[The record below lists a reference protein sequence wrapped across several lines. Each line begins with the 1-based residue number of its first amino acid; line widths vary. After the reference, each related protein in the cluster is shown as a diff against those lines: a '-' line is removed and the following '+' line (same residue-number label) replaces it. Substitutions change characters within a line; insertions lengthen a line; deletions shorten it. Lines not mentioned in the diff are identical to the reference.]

1 MALIKNRLADEM
13 NTYKNKRAAALS
25 STAEKAVAMAA
36 ADILKNEERADLN
49 SSASLPALLP
59 LGTAPDTDGAL
70 LLPSVKDTQYS
81 FNPERDEN
89 GRLALPSAGI
99 TFNGKTGNEIR
110 NRLADEALT
119 YKDRRSAA
127 LSGTE
132 KYGADKVNP
141 LSATFDTDG
150 KILLPSVAGSPFK
163 DNSGGAS
170 ADTGVKDDS
179 GLYVFNPDRDV
190 NGKIALPSVL
200 PTTIDRLKNNTIRT
214 ERDDRAQFISPNVSS
229 KKTLTAVT
237 DPNAFKTDMQ
247 KTAEYAASQLGRGF
261 FVDAPSNFANTVG
274 SVYAGVNAQMNSNK
288 ADENGMLPLQNPAE
302 MKKIYNEA
310 AADYIANSDFTKN
323 IKEAEAL
330 SEEAGKGLGSGAKI
344 IGDVSYNIGNMLP
357 SVIISAV
364 SGGAGA
370 PAALSSLLSSGFIAA
385 TSYSSGVSEALS
397 EGADADDAMNYG
409 MLTAVIEAVGD
420 QLIGGVGSI
429 GEGLLSKSMGKAV
442 TKLFNNIKNESLRA
456 AVKTGADYITKS
468 LLGEGIEEAIETIA
482 GTGAKRITY
491 DKDAEINWN
500 EVLYS
505 ALMGGI
511 TGSVFGAFEAGSNY
525 RSNLAQ
531 SHFKSLG
538 ETLNDPESV
547 QALIETGLNSPVGS
561 DSYVITAEL
570 QNKVKSGQK
579 ITDEDI
585 GRLWAANIAQVNS
598 ENDAEKAELAYKA
611 QEEYENGITGENAKA
626 TNALFDAYGV
636 KKRGEGETADGG
648 EYYFGY
654 TQDNTPFVRVDT
666 DILANVPKKE
676 WVSTVKSNLK
686 NRFPNGVKVDKNNI
700 KINAKTTG
708 EITYSKYTKWI
719 RDNSREIY
727 ADKMRASDA
736 ADEIIKASR
745 NWKGEGLNHPRKDNI
760 IEFARG
766 STLIRVGSNDYSADV
781 VVGTTK
787 GNETILYDIV
797 NIQPAQIDEKR
808 KTQTAPTSNNG
819 IKHRTPASISFNATI
834 SQKQSGVNNS
844 ISGVN
849 KNDTNSAQFDASG
862 NPVLPSVA
870 GYGQNGGQNLMPEYD
885 AADGYVSASDNAIR
899 LRTAKEEA
907 ISESGRA
914 AGASPADVVSV
925 SRVADELG
933 IDVRF
938 YRSQSAEY
946 GYTKNGIIYLNAAA
960 DNPVLSTFAHELTH
974 TTEGTEA
981 YRAVLK
987 YVQGRLGDRLA
998 DEREKIINRYAYY
1011 GVELDDSGADA
1022 ELTAEIMRKYFLTDE
1037 RNIRNMVGTDMSLG
1051 EKVADFFDG
1060 LAVKLAGKPEAM
1072 EARKVTEYYRKAV
1085 KESRTAKENNDIN
1098 SIFNNDG
1105 NDTGKNSFMLP
1116 ETDVYNDIQSGAQN
1130 DTVTD
1135 TEAEGSG
1142 EKTPLRSELNAK
1154 GRQYLDK
1161 VERKL
1166 GFSLTNALNI
1176 PYAVRRDFIKPTVSK
1191 LSDAYLE
1198 NGSIDQK
1205 LTDELFDSAYNEGR
1219 VIEREF
1225 YDNYK
1230 DLKKEIRETK
1240 LKVSDAIRGDIA
1252 DYNGWRKKLIGT
1264 LRLSGAEG
1272 LPVDTYYQELSER
1285 YPDLFPPDVE
1295 NPTDELLKIAEVAQS
1310 IQIIESGL
1318 DHYYGNNADLY
1329 RESQKRAF
1337 NRKLQEYYVELDNV
1351 RRYAEDLRTEAKE
1364 TEKADDQ
1371 GTDMDE
1377 RSIAAL
1383 KEAWELAR
1391 RLSRELERAVSRNL
1405 LSSSDNKIVKAL
1417 LDGYIK
1423 EDQIPNGAN
1432 RQGILEVYEAKRR
1445 YKTVKDGIDDWNRRR
1460 KSALYKEARKV
1471 IGDTTEW
1478 KDKSAGFLY
1487 ARETFER
1494 NIRDIAPDSET
1505 AEKVIDTYRTPI
1517 RKNEAARIKYLNS
1530 LRDKVRALN
1539 ISRKVQKGNTV
1550 SESEA
1555 VQHIGEVKYI
1565 ISTLRRDSD
1574 VDRHRT
1580 GLTKAEL
1587 KLWLNQFM
1595 ADNPNLDYAK
1605 IDMAIF
1611 KMHEI
1616 YEGIYKDL
1624 TDSEVRNGY
1633 MPTEYRKGY
1642 WPHFSEDTPDTL
1654 LASLSR
1660 KFGMDLGGDTLP
1672 TTINGITQTFKP
1684 GKQYFGHS
1692 KQRKGDKTVYDAVRG
1707 FDQYIEGASNVIF
1720 HTGDIQRLRALSEE
1734 IRMSASD
1741 DSIRERVM
1749 KIRNDDELSEEKK
1762 NTLIM
1767 KELEDAP
1774 TALSNFVVDL
1784 EEYTNLLAGKKSKL
1798 DRGMESLIGRRGYN
1812 VCKAIE
1818 GTIAANM
1825 VSINPGSWLTNF
1837 IPIHQAGA
1845 AISNGSLL
1853 KGMFYTLKSIKESDG
1868 IDNMSDFLVNR
1879 RSSDPL
1885 FRKSSEKISDLLS
1898 SPMSWIDSFTAG
1910 TIVRGRYYDNLKK
1923 GMNDE
1928 AALAEADSFASSVM
1942 AGRAKGDMPTLFG
1955 AVNPLTKLLT
1965 QFQLE
1970 QNNQISYL
1978 LKDLPAEAKK
1988 NGGAKRLFAMLVKFA
2003 MGAYLFNDL
2012 YEYIVGRR
2020 PAFDVTGILND
2031 TVGDFTG
2038 YELPNVAELGSSM
2051 VKELRLPSVQ
2061 DFRTEKKSAEDALEN
2076 LRKNVVEEL
2085 PFVGGL
2091 IGGGRLPISSA
2102 LPDLSKISSAVGD
2115 YSAGEATG
2123 SYAANV
2129 IGKELLKPAAYLLPP
2144 FGGGQIKKA
2153 IEGIDA
2159 VSRNGSRTID
2169 KEGNELLQY
2178 PVYNDDIGQTLRNY
2192 VKAITFGKTSL
2203 KEGQDWID
2211 RGFGS
2216 LSAKATSTYDGLM
2229 EEGVS
2234 GRDAYGA
2241 VSTVAEAKKTDN
2253 MSAAEAKRAAL
2264 SGYEGLED
2272 AGKFLVYYNMLAH
2285 DSTDEKEYTEYDMMT
2300 DASELGGDKGAIYRM
2315 INDIANAEK
2324 MSGKLKTF
2332 HESKELGN
2340 DVKAELYFK
2349 KYASDSQIESLNM
2362 LESRGVNKEV
2372 YYTFLAGKSVTG
2384 AKTRDSVLALIDA
2397 MNITDAQKDA
2407 LYDACGY
2414 AESTKGTAPW
2424 NNTAASAANGGTGIP
2439 GFPELNLPD
2448 INLPELT
2455 VPEITLPSINL
2466 PEISLPGIGG

>member
-13 NTYKNKRAAALS
+13 TTYKNKRAAALS
-25 STAEKAVAMAA
+25 GATDNAAAKAA
-36 ADILKNEERADLN
+36 ADIFKKEERADLN

-59 LGTAPDTDGAL
+59 LGTALDTDGAL
-70 LLPSVKDTQYS
+70 LLPSVKDSQNS

-89 GRLALPSAGI
+89 GRLALPSAGDI
-99 TFNGKTGNEIR
+99 FNGKTGNEIR

-127 LSGTE
+127 LTGAE
-132 KYGADKVNP
+132 KYGADKA
-141 LSATFDTDG
+141 LQLGAAFDTDG
-150 KILLPSVAGSPFK
+150 KIWLPSAAGSPFK
-163 DNSGGAS
+163 DNSDSAS
-170 ADTGVKDDS
+170 ANTGVKDDS
-179 GLYVFNPDRDV
+179 ALYVFNPERDS
-190 NGKIALPSVL
+190 NGEITLPSVL
-200 PTTIDRLKNNTIRT
+200 PTTLDRLKNNTIRT
-214 ERDDRAQFISPNVSS
+214 ERDDRAQFISPNVKS

-237 DPNAFKTDMQ
+237 DPDAFKTDTQ
-247 KTAEYAASQLGRGF
+247 KTAEYAAAQLGRGL

-274 SVYAGVNAQMNSNK
+274 SVYAGANAKMNAYNP
-288 ADENGMLPLQNPAE
+288 DENGMLPLQNPAE

-370 PAALSSLLSSGFIAA
+370 PAALKSLLSSGFIAA
-385 TSYSSGVSEALS
+385 TSYSSAVSEALS

-409 MLTAVIEAVGD
+409 ILIAVTEAVGD

-491 DKDAEINWN
+491 DKDAAIDWN

-511 TGSVFGAFEAGSNY
+511 TGGVYGSFEAGGNY

-538 ETLNDPESV
+538 ETLNDPTSV
-547 QALIETGLNSPVGS
+547 QALIETGLNSPAGS
-561 DSYVITAEL
+561 DSYVITTEL
-570 QNKVKSGQK
+570 QNKEKTGQK

-598 ENDAEKAELAYKA
+598 ENDTERANLVYKA

-636 KKRGEGETADGG
+636 KKRGEDENSADGKFMLAG
-648 EYYFGY
+648 KNADGIEVYVTNPEVKKLTLKDRKKRYIDYIKKDYIGRTAKFERNGHTYYAQFD
-654 TQDNTPFVRVDT
+654 QRS
-666 DILANVPKKE
+666 IKKHIYGDKRS
-676 WVSTVKSNLK
+676 ST
-686 NRFPNGVKVDKNNI
+686 NGVKALTKAGADGDIFDLVENTQYDRSQKNSKNNTNADYFDYFI
-700 KINAKTTG
+700 KTVQIDGKVFDLVVDVEKTYG
-708 EITYSKYTKWI
+708 DDGGYVYSLAL
-719 RDNSREIY
+719 RDN
-727 ADKMRASDA
+727 KT
-736 ADEIIKASR
+736 IKASPA
-745 NWKGEGLNHPRKDNI
+745 NGASQNEPLNSAGN
-760 IEFARG
+760 A
-766 STLIRVGSNDYSADV
+766 LIAN
-781 VVGTTK
+781 
-787 GNETILYDIV
+787 TILP
-797 NIQPAQIDEKR
+797 Q
-808 KTQTAPTSNNG
+808 QTSD
-819 IKHRTPASISFNATI
+819 
-834 SQKQSGVNNS
+834 VNNS

-870 GYGQNGGQNLMPEYD
+870 GYGQNGGQNLMPDYD
-885 AADGYVSASDNAIR
+885 ASDGYVSASDNAIR

-914 AGASPADVVSV
+914 AGASPADVVSA

-987 YVQGRLGDRLA
+987 YVQGRLGDGLA
-998 DEREKIINRYAYY
+998 DEREKMINRYAYY

-1037 RNIRNMVGTDMSLG
+1037 RNIRNMVGTDLSLG

-1060 LAVKLAGKPEAM
+1060 LAVKLAGKPEAK

-1085 KESRTAKENNDIN
+1085 KESRAAKENYGGDIAEN
-1098 SIFNNDG
+1098 QY
-1105 NDTGKNSFMLP
+1105 MLP
-1116 ETDVYNDIQSGAQN
+1116 ETDVYNDTQGGAQN

-1135 TEAEGSG
+1135 TEAEGNG

-1154 GRQYLDK
+1154 GKQYLDK

-1166 GFSLTNALNI
+1166 GYSLANALNI
-1176 PYAVRRDFIKPTVSK
+1176 PYAIRRDFIKPTVRK

-1198 NGSIDQK
+1198 NGSIEQK
-1205 LTDELFDSAYNEGR
+1205 LTDDLFDSAYNEGR

-1240 LKVSDAIRGDIA
+1240 LKVSDTIRGDIA
-1252 DYNGWRKKLIGT
+1252 DYAGWRKKLFGT

-1272 LPVDTYYQELSER
+1272 LPVDTYYQDLSDR
-1285 YPDLFPPDVE
+1285 YPDLFPSDIE

-1337 NRKLQEYYVELDNV
+1337 NRKLQEYYSELDNV
-1351 RRYAEDLRTEAKE
+1351 RRYAEGLKSEAKE
-1364 TEKADDQ
+1364 TDKAVEPV
-1371 GTDMDE
+1371 TDMDE
-1377 RSIAAL
+1377 KTVAVI
-1383 KEAWELAR
+1383 KETWELAR
-1391 RLSRELERAVSRNL
+1391 RLSREAERAVSRNL

-1417 LDGYIK
+1417 LEGYIK
-1423 EDQIPNGAN
+1423 ENQIPDGAN

-1445 YKTVKDGIDDWNRRR
+1445 YKTVKDGLDDWNGRR
-1460 KSALYKEARKV
+1460 KSALYNEARKLL
-1471 IGDTTEW
+1471 GNTTKW

-1494 NIRDIAPDSET
+1494 NIRDIAPDSKT
-1505 AEKVIDTYRTPI
+1505 AEKVINTYRTPI

-1539 ISRKVQKGNTV
+1539 ISRKVEKGNTV

-1565 ISTLRRDSD
+1565 ISTLRRDTD
-1574 VDRHRT
+1574 VDEHRT
-1580 GLTKAEL
+1580 GLSKAQL
-1587 KLWLNQFM
+1587 KLWLDMFM

-1605 IDMAIF
+1605 IDTAIS

-1616 YEGIYKDL
+1616 YDGIYKDL

-1654 LASLSR
+1654 LASFAS

-1720 HTGDIQRLRALSEE
+1720 HTEDIQRLRALSEE

-1749 KIRNDDELSEEKK
+1749 EIRNDDELSEEKK
-1762 NTLIM
+1762 YTLIM
-1767 KELEDAP
+1767 KELENAP

-1798 DRGMESLIGRRGYN
+1798 DRGMESLTGRRAYN
-1812 VCKAIE
+1812 VCKTIE
-1818 GTIAANM
+1818 SRIAANM

-1845 AISNGSLL
+1845 AISDGSML

-1868 IDNMSDFLVNR
+1868 IDNMSDFLVMR

-1885 FRKSSEKISDLLS
+1885 YRKTSEKISDLLS
-1898 SPMSWIDSFTAG
+1898 SPMSWIDSFAAG
-1910 TIVRGRYYDNLKK
+1910 TIVRGRYFDNLKK
-1923 GMNDE
+1923 GMNKE

-1955 AVNPLTKLLT
+1955 AVNPGTKLLT

-1970 QNNQISYL
+1970 QNNQLSYL

-1988 NGGAKRLFAMLVKFA
+1988 NGGAKRLAAMLVKFA
-2003 MGAYLFNDL
+2003 LGAYLFNDL

-2020 PAFDVTGILND
+2020 PAFDVIGILND

-2038 YELPNVAELGSSM
+2038 YELPNVAELGTSM
-2051 VKELRLPSVQ
+2051 IKELRLPSVQ
-2061 DFRTEKKSAEDALEN
+2061 DFRTEKKSADDTLEN

-2091 IGGGRLPISSA
+2091 LGGGRLPISSA

-2144 FGGGQIKKA
+2144 FGGGQLKKA
-2153 IEGIDA
+2153 IEGVDA

-2178 PVYNDDIGQTLRNY
+2178 PVYNDNIGQTLLNY
-2192 VKAITFGKTSL
+2192 GNAITFGKTSL
-2203 KEGQDWID
+2203 KEGQDWIE

-2216 LSAKATSTYDGLM
+2216 LSAKATSTYDELM

-2241 VSTVAEAKKTDN
+2241 VSTVAEAKKTDK
-2253 MSAAEAKRAAL
+2253 MSSAEAKRAAL
-2264 SGYEGLED
+2264 SGYDGLED
-2272 AGKFLVYYNMLAH
+2272 AGKFLVYYNMLAR

-2324 MSGKLKTF
+2324 LSGKLKTF

-2340 DVKAELYFK
+2340 DVKAELYFN
-2349 KYASDSQIESLNM
+2349 KYASDSQKESLNM

-2372 YYTFLAGKSVTG
+2372 YYTFLAGKSLTG
-2384 AKTRDSVLALIDA
+2384 AKTRNSVLALIDA

-2407 LYDACGY
+2407 LYDAYGY
-2414 AESTKGTAPW
+2414 AESTKGDAPW
-2424 NNTAASAANGGTGIP
+2424 NKPAASAATGGTGIP
-2439 GFPELNLPD
+2439 GFPELNLPELNLPE

>member
-25 STAEKAVAMAA
+25 GTAQNAAAMAA

-59 LGTAPDTDGAL
+59 IGTAPDTDGAL

-89 GRLALPSAGI
+89 GRLTLPSAGI
-99 TFNGKTGNEIR
+99 TFNGKTGNEIK

-127 LSGTE
+127 LSGAE
-132 KYGADKVNP
+132 KYGADKA
-141 LSATFDTDG
+141 LQLGATFDTDG

-237 DPNAFKTDMQ
+237 DPNAFKSDTQ

-274 SVYAGVNAQMNSNK
+274 SVYAGVNAQMNANK

-370 PAALSSLLSSGFIAA
+370 PAALKSLLSSGFIAA
-385 TSYSSGVSEALS
+385 TSYSSAVSEALS

-409 MLTAVIEAVGD
+409 ILIAVTEAVGD

-491 DKDAEINWN
+491 DKDAAIDWN

-511 TGSVFGAFEAGSNY
+511 TGGVYGSFEAGGNY

-538 ETLNDPESV
+538 ETLNDPTSV

-561 DSYVITAEL
+561 DSYVITTEL
-570 QNKVKSGQK
+570 QNKEKTGQK

-598 ENDAEKAELAYKA
+598 ENDTERANLVYKA

-648 EYYFGY
+648 EYYIGY

-666 DILANVPKKE
+666 DILANVP
-676 WVSTVKSNLK
+676 
-686 NRFPNGVKVDKNNI
+686 
-700 KINAKTTG
+700 
-708 EITYSKYTKWI
+708 
-719 RDNSREIY
+719 
-727 ADKMRASDA
+727 
-736 ADEIIKASR
+736 
-745 NWKGEGLNHPRKDNI
+745 
-760 IEFARG
+760 
-766 STLIRVGSNDYSADV
+766 
-781 VVGTTK
+781 
-787 GNETILYDIV
+787 
-797 NIQPAQIDEKR
+797 
-808 KTQTAPTSNNG
+808 
-819 IKHRTPASISFNATI
+819 
-834 SQKQSGVNNS
+834 
-844 ISGVN
+844 
-849 KNDTNSAQFDASG
+849 
-862 NPVLPSVA
+862 
-870 GYGQNGGQNLMPEYD
+870 
-885 AADGYVSASDNAIR
+885 
-899 LRTAKEEA
+899 KEEA

-987 YVQGRLGDRLA
+987 YVQGRLGDGLA
-998 DEREKIINRYAYY
+998 DEREKMINRYAYY
-1011 GVELDDSGADA
+1011 GVELNDSGADA

-1037 RNIRNMVGTDMSLG
+1037 RNIRNMVGTDLSLG

-1085 KESRTAKENNDIN
+1085 KESRTAKENDEIN

-1116 ETDVYNDIQSGAQN
+1116 ETDVYNDTQSGAQN

-1135 TEAEGSG
+1135 TEAEGGG

-1166 GFSLTNALNI
+1166 GYSLANALNI

-1252 DYNGWRKKLIGT
+1252 DYNGWRKKLVGT

-1272 LPVDTYYQELSER
+1272 LPVDTYYQELSDR
-1285 YPDLFPPDVE
+1285 YPDLFPPDIE

-1383 KEAWELAR
+1383 KEGWELAR
-1391 RLSRELERAVSRNL
+1391 RLSRESERAVSRNL
-1405 LSSSDNKIVKAL
+1405 LSSTDNKIVKAL

-1423 EDQIPNGAN
+1423 EDQIPDGAN

-1445 YKTVKDGIDDWNRRR
+1445 YKTVKDGLDDWNRRR

-1565 ISTLRRDSD
+1565 ISTLKRDSD

-1587 KLWLNQFM
+1587 KLWLDMFM

-1605 IDMAIF
+1605 IDTAIS

-1616 YEGIYKDL
+1616 YDGIYKDL

-1654 LASLSR
+1654 LASFAS

-1692 KQRKGDKTVYDAVRG
+1692 KQRKGDKTVFDAVRG

-1798 DRGMESLIGRRGYN
+1798 DRGMESLIGRRAYN
-1812 VCKAIE
+1812 VCKTIE
-1818 GTIAANM
+1818 SRIAANM

-1845 AISNGSLL
+1845 AISDGSML

-1868 IDNMSDFLVNR
+1868 IDNMSDFLVMR

-1885 FRKSSEKISDLLS
+1885 YRKTSEKISDLLS
-1898 SPMSWIDSFTAG
+1898 SPMSWIDSFAAG
-1910 TIVRGRYYDNLKK
+1910 TIVRGRYFDNLKK

-1970 QNNQISYL
+1970 QNNQLSYL

-1988 NGGAKRLFAMLVKFA
+1988 NGGAKRLVAMLVKFA

-2123 SYAANV
+2123 GYAANV

-2324 MSGKLKTF
+2324 LSGKLKTF

-2414 AESTKGTAPW
+2414 AESTKSAAPW
-2424 NNTAASAANGGTGIP
+2424 NKTADFAANGGTGIP
-2439 GFPELNLPD
+2439 VFPELNLPDINLPD

-2466 PEISLPGIGG
+2466 PEISLPAKGG